1 VAEVTAVKALFG
13 VVSLLVALV
22 IVGLVLVK
30 QMKAV
35 GQLGAAPAISASG
48 NVPEK
53 ATQLERQV
61 ADDVAKA
68 MEQAASSRNAEVEKP

>member
-1 VAEVTAVKALFG
+1 VTAVKALFG

-35 GQLGAAPAISASG
+35 GQLGAMSAIPASG
-48 NVPEK
+48 NVHEK
-53 ATQLERQV
+53 ATPLERKV